1 MQLVN
6 DAQNAITSLRPIERK
21 IPFVQNVK
29 KRMKMDEQMTKLNSR
44 VTDLHEAYR
53 ALLQSVNNLRKEM
66 DDYCRNYEI
75 NSVKETIKTDQE
87 RVNFV
92 EKKVDEDRQL
102 FTDCID
108 MHEDQLNKVQA
119 QIIKLQN
126 QIPNLRPV
134 KKPQSFNYRRNFKIN
149 DPLIQ
154 QYREIVKKLPHVLV
168 NCLEVDVRTCNVL
181 SNARVETIGNLTN
194 WSREELL
201 RVKNCGAKTVDLIE
215 EVLSEFNLRLRIEE

>member
-6 DAQNAITSLRPIERK
+6 DAQSVMTSLRPIERK
-21 IPFVQNVK
+21 IPSVQNVK
-29 KRMKMDEQMTKLNSR
+29 KRMKTEEDLMSYASQAR
-44 VTDLHEAYR
+44 VD
-53 ALLQSVNNLRKEM
+53 
-66 DDYCRNYEI
+66 
-75 NSVKETIKTDQE
+75 
-87 RVNFV
+87 FV

-108 MHEDQLNKVQA
+108 MLEDQLNKQQA

-134 KKPQSFNYRRNFKIN
+134 KKTQSFNYRRNYKIN

-154 QYREIVKKLPHVLV
+154 QYREIVKKIPHVSV

-181 SNARVETIGNLTN
+181 SNARIETIGNLLN
-194 WSREELL
+194 WSREDLL
-201 RVKNCGAKTVDLIE
+201 RVKNCGAKTVDQIE
-215 EVLSEFNLRLRIEE
+215 EVLSEFNLGLRIEE